1 MCILISVFLFSLVH
15 SDIALSFGERFYDK
29 QLYDEAITEYKRYI
43 FFNPHGEQTSAA
55 YSKIALAYRNQQEWL
70 SAIEAFRM
78 AILTAQSDSL
88 RYEAELALA
97 VTYIANGNYS
107 AAELV
112 LLKLE
117 MTIPPQHIKQR
128 AAFLRGI
135 ATLYANKWD
144 HAKEAFEA
152 YFLSDPDPFLQ
163 AKVDSL
169 IEETKHF
176 YYRSP
181 ESARQLSMIIPG
193 LGQIYAGDWG
203 NGINSFVLNGSM
215 IAWMG
220 YKVFNRY
227 FSDAW
232 VIYYFLFRRYYAG
245 NMYNAARIVEEK
257 NEALDKKQA
266 ERIINL
272 FLEE

>member
-1 MCILISVFLFSLVH
+1 MCILISLFFLFAN
-15 SDIALSFGERFYDK
+15 DPDAALQYGQRFYDS
-29 QLYDEAITEYKRYI
+29 QYYSEAITEYKRYI
-43 FFNPHGEQTSAA
+43 FFNPESEKTSGTH
-55 YSKIALAYRNQQEWL
+55 YQIALAYRKQEQWRP
-70 SAIEAFRM
+70 AIEAFRM
-78 AILTAQSDSL
+78 AILTAPTDSV
-88 RYEAELALA
+88 RYDAELALA
-97 VTYIANGNYS
+97 VTYIASGNYS
-107 AAELV
+107 AAEMV

-117 MTIPPQHIKQR
+117 MTIPPKSVKQR

-135 ATLYANKWD
+135 ATLYANKWN

-152 YFLSDPDPFLQ
+152 YFLCDPDPELQ

-169 IEETKHF
+169 IEATKKF

-203 NGINSFVLNGSM
+203 NGINSLVLNGSM

-220 YKVFNRY
+220 YKVLHRY

-232 VIYYFLFRRYYAG
+232 VIYYFLFRRYYFG

-257 NEALDKKQA
+257 NEAMDRKQA
-266 ERIINL
+266 EKLIEL